1 MPSLNKTNK
10 GGLCVSVTF
19 TDAEERKIYNLI
31 RKLGLTYAEAE
42 QVVLDDKAIEKG
54 EKLFELTEEQKK
66 VVKKMTNYDSKNLK
80 KETKRMTNRTKNA
93 TKGAI
98 IAEIAQFLAENG
110 YENVEITNKERQI
123 ALKVGE
129 IAFELTLVQ
138 KRAKK

>member
-1 MPSLNKTNK
+1 M
-10 GGLCVSVTF
+10 SVTF

-42 QVVLDDKAIEKG
+42 QVVMDDKAIEKG

-80 KETKRMTNRTKNA
+80 KESKRMTNRTKNA

-98 IAEIAQFLAENG
+98 IAEIVQFLSENSQFSI
-110 YENVEITNKERQI
+110 ENVEIINEERQFGFKI
-123 ALKVGE
+123 DENAYE
-129 IAFELTLVQ
+129 ITLTQ
-138 KRAKK
+138 KRKPKK

>member
-1 MPSLNKTNK
+1 M
-10 GGLCVSVTF
+10 SVTF

-98 IAEIAQFLAENG
+98 IAEIVQFLSENSQFSI
-110 YENVEITNKERQI
+110 ENVEIINEERQFGFKI
-123 ALKVGE
+123 GE
-129 IAFELTLVQ
+129 NAYEITLTQ
-138 KRAKK
+138 KRKPKK

>member
-1 MPSLNKTNK
+1 M
-10 GGLCVSVTF
+10 SVTF

-98 IAEIAQFLAENG
+98 IAEIAQFLAEKG
-110 YENVEITNKERQI
+110 YEMVEITNKERQI
-123 ALKVGE
+123 AFKNGE
-129 IAFELTLVQ
+129 NDYELTLVQ
-138 KRAKK
+138 KRKPKS